1 MDAYSQSRQKK
12 QKPTQHPN
20 PLPSRRPIRPI
31 QAPMCFKHTRKSR
44 STSTSVA
51 LCLPPFISC
60 SSSEMMFAFA
70 LNEIP
75 KQANFPNE
83 SNLSFSSSARPSPH
97 NAAAFVST
105 NDGRQGLRT
114 PCFLTRF
121 RSAAWLFSV
130 SFLISIGVMVAI
142 RHRPLFLKG
151 ESESESTACTGTAVH
166 DPGFCWSLL
175 RQHFDP
181 AVVFSIYC
189 RPLAPVH
196 DPGLVRCF
204 FTITSILPSFSR
216 FMVESSSGY
225 SD

>member
-20 PLPSRRPIRPI
+20 PLLSRRRPMEAPI
-31 QAPMCFKHTRKSR
+31 CFKHTRKSR

-114 PCFLTRF
+114 PSFFTRF

-130 SFLISIGVMVAI
+130 SFLISTGVMVAI

-166 DPGFCWSLL
+166 DPGFVGRFFASTSILPSFLALLSAACTRPRPWSCSLL
-175 RQHFDP
+175 LHHHFDP
-181 AVVFSIYC
+181 AVVFSIY
-189 RPLAPVH
+189 
-196 DPGLVRCF
+196 G
-204 FTITSILPSFSR
+204 
-216 FMVESSSGY
+216 
-225 SD
+225 

>member
-1 MDAYSQSRQKK
+1 
-12 QKPTQHPN
+12 
-20 PLPSRRPIRPI
+20 
-31 QAPMCFKHTRKSR
+31 MCFKHTRKSR

-114 PCFLTRF
+114 PSFLTRF

-151 ESESESTACTGTAVH
+151 ESESESTACTGTAVY
-166 DPGFCWSLL
+166 DLVLLVASSPALRSCRRFLDLLSAACTRPRPWSCSLL
-175 RQHFDP
+175 LHHHFDP
-181 AVVFSIYC
+181 AVVFSIY
-189 RPLAPVH
+189 
-196 DPGLVRCF
+196 G
-204 FTITSILPSFSR
+204 
-216 FMVESSSGY
+216 
-225 SD
+225 

>member
-1 MDAYSQSRQKK
+1 
-12 QKPTQHPN
+12 
-20 PLPSRRPIRPI
+20 
-31 QAPMCFKHTRKSR
+31 MCFKHTRKSR

-114 PCFLTRF
+114 PSFLKRF
-121 RSAAWLFSV
+121 CSAAWLFSV
-130 SFLISIGVMVAI
+130 SFLISTGDMVAI
-142 RHRPLFLKG
+142 RHRPLFLKR

-166 DPGFCWSLL
+166 DPG
-175 RQHFDP
+175 
-181 AVVFSIYC
+181 
-189 RPLAPVH
+189 
-196 DPGLVRCF
+196 LVGRF
-204 FTITSILPSFSR
+204 FASTSILPSVSR
-216 FMVESSSGY
+216 FIVGRLHPSTTLVLLVASSPSLRSCRRFLDLWLNRARGIPTEALLKFRGEALLRCFHFC
-225 SD
+225 SRVQ